1 MIPNQ
6 QIATLGDV
14 LVDDRDVLDSMIVSA
29 GRFAGEQGSTDGFRT
44 VVNTGQVERQN
55 IYKLHVHIIGGKDP
69 LPEMIRK
76 SK

>member
-1 MIPNQ
+1 
-6 QIATLGDV
+6 
-14 LVDDRDVLDSMIVSA
+14 MIVSA
-29 GRFAGEQGSTDGFRT
+29 GRVAGEQGATDGFRT
-44 VVNTGQVERQN
+44 VVNTGRVERQN